1 MKKIISSLLS
11 LLMCT
16 AMLGCTNEVSAADIS
31 ENSVYDTSTT
41 VLNISENGVYSE
53 QTIKVAASENSV
65 NSTAATTTTAAVTTP
80 KSDILTPT
88 VNVIN
93 SWEEGGKPVSQFDVI
108 IHNNEKN
115 TINGWEVT
123 LKIGENASLK
133 DSWNAKMTIENGVL
147 TAAPMD
153 YNMTI
158 EPGKDISF
166 GMIIKDPGD
175 VSDSHAEPGKITQSS
190 GNSNGDSSNSGGN
203 GSNGSNST
211 DNGENGD
218 NSPPPPP
225 ALNLDVPPPTTDDWL
240 FTKGNKIV
248 DKDGNEVWLT
258 GVNWFGY
265 NTGTNTFDG
274 LWSADLNSSVASI
287 ADHGFNL
294 LRIPFSVELIKNWSE
309 GEYPQANFN
318 QATNSYLVGM
328 NSLEIFDYV
337 VSQCRANGMKIMID
351 IHSASTDAMGHMD
364 ADWISGN
371 ISEKDFLGAL
381 SWMAERY
388 KDDDTIIAYDLKNEP
403 HGKANEN
410 PRVKWDDSSDADNWR
425 YIAEKAAL
433 AVLNKNP
440 NVLIMVEGIE
450 IYPKNI
456 EENGDYSST
465 NPDDYYG
472 AWWGGNL
479 RGVADN
485 PVELGKYN
493 NKLVYSPH
501 DYGPSVYAQT
511 WFQGDYTFD
520 SIMEDY
526 WHDSWFYIQKENIA
540 PLLIGEWGGFMT
552 EPNLKWMTLMRR
564 LIKENRLHHTF
575 WCFNANSGDTG
586 GLVSHDFTTWD
597 TEKYNFVKEVLWQQ
611 DGKFVGLDHEIPLGK
626 NGITLSDAIS

>member
-11 LLMCT
+11 ILMCA
-16 AMLGCTNEVSAADIS
+16 AMLGCTNEVSVTGVS

-41 VLNISENGVYSE
+41 IANISENSVYGESSTILSISENGVNSE
-53 QTIKVAASENSV
+53 PSVMVAASENSV
-65 NSTAATTTTAAVTTP
+65 NSAKATTAADTP
-80 KSDILTPT
+80 KSDILTLT
-88 VNVIN
+88 VKDIN
-93 SWEEGGKPVSQFDVI
+93 SWEEGGKPVTQFDVI
-108 IHNNEKN
+108 IHNNEKY
-115 TINGWEVT
+115 TIIGWEVT
-123 LKIGENASLK
+123 LNIGENASLK
-133 DSWNAKMTIENGVL
+133 DSWNAKIAIKNGVL
-147 TAAPMD
+147 TASPMD
-153 YNMTI
+153 YNATI

-175 VSDSHAEPGKITQSS
+175 VKKSHAEPGKTTQSS
-190 GNSNGDSSNSGGN
+190 SSNGTNSAGN
-203 GSNGSNST
+203 GTTSG
-211 DNGENGD
+211 NGD

-248 DKDGNEVWLT
+248 DKNGKEVWLT

-351 IHSASTDAMGHMD
+351 IHSAATDAMGHMD

-371 ISEKDFLGAL
+371 ITEKDFLDAL

-433 AVLNKNP
+433 AVLKKNP

-450 IYPKNI
+450 IYPINI
-456 EENGDYSST
+456 KENGDFTST
-465 NPDDYYG
+465 NPGDYYG

-485 PVELGKYN
+485 PVNLGKYN

-501 DYGPSVYAQT
+501 DYGPAVYAQT
-511 WFQGDYTFD
+511 WFQGDFTFD

-564 LIKENRLHHTF
+564 LIK
-575 WCFNANSGDTG
+575 
-586 GLVSHDFTTWD
+586 
-597 TEKYNFVKEVLWQQ
+597 
-611 DGKFVGLDHEIPLGK
+611 
-626 NGITLSDAIS
+626 